1 MNLKKTTLRNLAL
14 LSVLGLLACGG
25 SDPASISKQIAEL
38 QAKNFP
44 MTATQKA
51 RFAELSQKGQE
62 LMQAGK
68 SEESIKALNEA
79 LAILKK
85 AEDTA
90 MFNKSE

>member
-1 MNLKKTTLRNLAL
+1 MKLKKSTLCNLAL

-25 SDPASISKQIAEL
+25 SDPASISKQVAEL

-44 MTATQKA
+44 MTAEQKA
-51 RFAELSQKGQE
+51 RVSELSKKGQE
-62 LMQAGK
+62 LLQAGK
-68 SEESIKALNEA
+68 SNESAKALNEA

>member
-51 RFAELSQKGQE
+51 RFAELSQKVQE